1 MLALIALLQGA
12 ALLGY
17 ALFDVVEAVRVGIT
31 GPEEVSNAP
40 ALILLVV
47 ITAAFGVGLLLVA
60 RGWWRA
66 QRWARAPFILT
77 QVIVGLIGYELS
89 QSEGSV
95 ERMVGY
101 ACVLV
106 AILGLVLS
114 FAPAVSRAID
124 EPHRGLVG
132 DHPAA
137 QLGQ

>member
-1 MLALIALLQGA
+1 VGRVKAPDRALVGLAIIALLQGV

-31 GPEEVSNAP
+31 GPAEVSNAP

-47 ITAAFGVGLLLVA
+47 ITASFGVALLLVA

-77 QVIVGLIGYELS
+77 QLIFGLIGYELS

-95 ERMVGY
+95 ERIVGY

-124 EPHRGLVG
+124 EPA
-132 DHPAA
+132 D
-137 QLGQ
+137 

>member
-1 MLALIALLQGA
+1 MLAIIALLQGV

-17 ALFDVVEAVRVGIT
+17 AVFDVVEALRVGVT
-31 GPEEVSNAP
+31 GPAEVSNVP
-40 ALILLVV
+40 ALIFLIAV
-47 ITAAFGVGLLLVA
+47 TAAFGVGLVLVA

-77 QVIVGLIGYELS
+77 QVIFGLIGYELS

-95 ERMVGY
+95 ERTVGY
-101 ACVLV
+101 ACVLI

-124 EPHRGLVG
+124 QPIE
-132 DHPAA
+132 D
-137 QLGQ
+137 

>member
-1 MLALIALLQGA
+1 MGQVKAPDRALVGLAIIALLQGV

-31 GPEEVSNAP
+31 GPAEVSNAP

-47 ITAAFGVGLLLVA
+47 ITAAFGVALLLVA

-77 QVIVGLIGYELS
+77 QLIFGLIGYELS
-89 QSEGSV
+89 QSDGSV

-124 EPHRGLVG
+124 EPA
-132 DHPAA
+132 D
-137 QLGQ
+137 

>member
-1 MLALIALLQGA
+1 MLAIIALLQGV

-17 ALFDVVEAVRVGIT
+17 ALFDVVEALRVGIT
-31 GPEEVSNAP
+31 GPAEVSNVP
-40 ALILLVV
+40 ALIFLIVV
-47 ITAAFGVGLLLVA
+47 TAAFGVGLVLVA

-77 QVIVGLIGYELS
+77 QVIFGLIGYELS

-95 ERMVGY
+95 ERTVGY
-101 ACVLV
+101 ACVLI

-124 EPHRGLVG
+124 QPIE
-132 DHPAA
+132 D
-137 QLGQ
+137 

>member
-1 MLALIALLQGA
+1 MGRVKAPDRALVVLALIALLQGV

-17 ALFDVVEAVRVGIT
+17 ALFDVIEAIRVGTT
-31 GPEEVSNAP
+31 GPEEVSSTP
-40 ALILLVV
+40 AVIFLIVV
-47 ITAAFGVGLLLVA
+47 TAAFGVGLVLVA

-89 QSEGSV
+89 QAQGSV
-95 ERMVGY
+95 ERTVGY
-101 ACVLV
+101 ACVLI

-124 EPHRGLVG
+124 EPPG
-132 DHPAA
+132 D
-137 QLGQ
+137 